1 MMQDSRGREPR
12 GGPGGAQADEQTHT
26 NQTWWR
32 GEKEAGEGVVGRG
45 GGWWVVGRTKDG
57 EPPREPLT
65 WGDAD
70 HPAADWAATRQHTR
84 GAKTRLDA
92 SLRGLDFAANT
103 PTEKWR
109 GGAGECCPAGW
120 LRAQRVLGRLKP
132 ACGTDCAVC
141 CGQSSARGRQLSGRP
156 GRWRRGVGFC

>member
-45 GGWWVVGRTKDG
+45 GGWWVVGRTKDE

-70 HPAADWAATRQHTR
+70 QPAADWAATRQHTR

-92 SLRGLDFAANT
+92 SLRGLDFAAST

-109 GGAGECCPAGW
+109 GGSWGMLPRGLATRTEGAGTIEAGV
-120 LRAQRVLGRLKP
+120 R
-132 ACGTDCAVC
+132 D
-141 CGQSSARGRQLSGRP
+141 
-156 GRWRRGVGFC
+156 